1 MAARKRRILL
11 RTIAVSR
18 IRKGRVYFWRA
29 AWRTSSK
36 SRLTSACV
44 SNTASCGCCGTACL
58 VLTKLLRSPIKVSP
72 RDHELSFGNVT
83 YDDVVGGTRVPF
95 ACHDDLLLR
104 VESKKKKT

>member
-18 IRKGRVYFWRA
+18 IRNGRVYFWRA

-44 SNTASCGCCGTACL
+44 SKTASCGTAACF
-58 VLTKLLRSPIKVSP
+58 VLAKLLLRSPIKVSP
-72 RDHELSFGNVT
+72 IHRQLSLRNVSD
-83 YDDVVGGTRVPF
+83 DDVVGRTRVPF
-95 ACHDDLLLR
+95 ACHDDLLLS

>member
-29 AWRTSSK
+29 AWRTHSK

-44 SNTASCGCCGTACL
+44 SNTASCGAAAGF
-58 VLTKLLRSPIKVSP
+58 VLAKLLLRSPIKVS
-72 RDHELSFGNVT
+72 LSHDPLSLRNVAH
-83 YDDVVGGTRVPF
+83 DDLVGPTRVPF
-95 ACHDDLLLR
+95 ACHDDLLLL